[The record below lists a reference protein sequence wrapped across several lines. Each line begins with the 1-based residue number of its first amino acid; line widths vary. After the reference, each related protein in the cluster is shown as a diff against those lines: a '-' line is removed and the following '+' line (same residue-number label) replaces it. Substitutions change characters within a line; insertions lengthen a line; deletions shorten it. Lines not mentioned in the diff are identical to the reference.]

1 MLNLDFM
8 SLKHNITQRSIQI
21 GFLIHLFSKIFKY
34 MSFDSVNSVLLI
46 HYLIQNCKIS

>member
-21 GFLIHLFSKIFKY
+21 GFFIHLFSKIFKY